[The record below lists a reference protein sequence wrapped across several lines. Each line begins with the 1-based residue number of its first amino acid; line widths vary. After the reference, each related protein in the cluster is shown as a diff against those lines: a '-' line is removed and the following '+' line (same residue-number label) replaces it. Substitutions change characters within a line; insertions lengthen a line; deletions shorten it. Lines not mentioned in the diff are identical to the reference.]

1 MQAKFGYKMKIPFKV
16 SARTARLIGR
26 ENIATSKGA
35 IIELVKNGYD
45 ADSPWVIVYFDNYFS
60 SFHHELTVEQYCYL
74 KENGIE
80 DSLLLQLYN
89 YDEGSET
96 YIANA
101 VVIDIY
107 RNNLL
112 ERTRQLSAIY
122 IIDSG
127 EGMTRKIIENSWMTI
142 GTDNKAYNYITQR
155 KRVKAGAKGI
165 GRFALDKLGK
175 LCEMVTFFNPAYHEQ
190 DMEEQEIT
198 GSLHGYLWQ
207 VNWDDFD
214 VRSSTIDNV
223 GAELTEITSKTYYD
237 YLPKVNIPEGLYS
250 IIEEKDTKYGT
261 ILKITGLRDEWNEDL
276 IRQVYSDLDVLVPPR
291 DNTKDFGLYLYS
303 SQHPNDY
310 GEVVGSICDD
320 YDYKLVASADDNQL
334 VNIHIYRRENEWKAI
349 PLDFF
354 KRPNMQKSPYTY
366 EDFKHGEWQ
375 RQLSFSQLIPG
386 FKDIDEND
394 IFNQIGS
401 FEFTFYYLKKT
412 YTSDDGRR
420 FFYKQINSN
429 ERKNWLEAFGG
440 IKIYRDNFRVRPY
453 GEKNDAAYDWLGLGR
468 RKALSPAGVA
478 KAGGGYRV
486 EPDNVAG
493 NIHISRMNNINFE
506 DKSSREGLQENPVFD
521 VFKTIICNIIHE
533 FEKDRSYIAHELKE
547 FDDEKY
553 GDIRERERIEAY
565 AKKKWIEHQEK
576 TAEDPNHQADENDHA
591 LIVMA
596 QANSQKDEEIAK
608 LREEQNLLRAL
619 ASSGIVLAAFSHD
632 LSKLSSVLGSR
643 YDKLVRLIS
652 EKITKDEYIDIED
665 RKNPFVQ
672 IERMKK
678 EDLKMQ
684 NWLKFSIGVARKD
697 KRTRKTLSLSKY
709 FERLQSDWETIFL
722 GRGIKLY
729 PIVDESVCLRMF
741 EIDLDSIFNNLIT
754 NSIYAFSISKENR
767 PRIININVKTDNDS
781 IFIDY
786 IDNGPG
792 LSKDIVDP
800 YDIFKA
806 LFTTRRSKI
815 SGEEDGTGLGMWILQ
830 TIVDENNGK
839 YSLLFPEVGF
849 GLRIILPYK
858 KQ

>member
-1 MQAKFGYKMKIPFKV
+1 M
-16 SARTARLIGR
+16 
-26 ENIATSKGA
+26 
-35 IIELVKNGYD
+35 
-45 ADSPWVIVYFDNYFS
+45 
-60 SFHHELTVEQYCYL
+60 
-74 KENGIE
+74 
-80 DSLLLQLYN
+80 
-89 YDEGSET
+89 
-96 YIANA
+96 
-101 VVIDIY
+101 
-107 RNNLL
+107 
-112 ERTRQLSAIY
+112 
-122 IIDSG
+122 
-127 EGMTRKIIENSWMTI
+127 
-142 GTDNKAYNYITQR
+142 
-155 KRVKAGAKGI
+155 
-165 GRFALDKLGK
+165 
-175 LCEMVTFFNPAYHEQ
+175 
-190 DMEEQEIT
+190 
-198 GSLHGYLWQ
+198 
-207 VNWDDFD
+207 
-214 VRSSTIDNV
+214 
-223 GAELTEITSKTYYD
+223 
-237 YLPKVNIPEGLYS
+237 PKVNIPEGLYS

-493 NIHISRMNNINFE
+493 NIHISRMTNINFE

-729 PIVDESVCLRMF
+729 TIVDESVCLRLF

-830 TIVDENNGK
+830 TIVGENNGK